1 VRHPKI
7 AIVTKG
13 MLIGYGV
20 DEVVNFL
27 AGGLSRRG
35 FDITVLANKNEYSN
49 RGYKTIVYNVAGLPF
64 VNEFWNNHFLTD
76 FRSYASLASIL
87 DEYDIIVTVDPMHI
101 VGAFAKIRLQKKVIM
116 YFFGVPPSKILDS
129 LGRKTESLRQTILWD
144 LSFFFCDCL
153 MSNSLYTR
161 KSLPSY
167 LEKRTIVNRHGIE
180 HLICNDNEMVAK
192 LRKEL
197 DVNGK
202 TLILSVGRFSTP
214 YKGMASIA
222 RIFGMIQQKNRAVA
236 LLLVGRGSIDDLG
249 IRSSQENVKT
259 LSNIPYEKL
268 KLCFAACD
276 IYCTCSKWE
285 GFDLP
290 VVAAQANG
298 KPVIAYD
305 IGAHREVVANGK
317 TGFLVE
323 NTQEFL
329 RRLRLL
335 IENAELRRRIGERG
349 RIAAQR
355 FTWEES
361 VKKFENVIDTIC
373 PKSRTR

>member
-1 VRHPKI
+1 VPTVRHPKI

-27 AGGLSRRG
+27 AGELSRHG

-49 RGYKTIVYNVAGLPF
+49 RGYKAIVYNVACLPF

-76 FRSYASLASIL
+76 FRSCASLASIL

-116 YFFGVPPSKILDS
+116 YFFGVPPPKILDS
-129 LGRKTESLRQTILWD
+129 LGRKTESLRQTILWN

-153 MSNSLYTR
+153 MSNSLYAS

-167 LEKRTIVNRHGIE
+167 LEKRTIVNSHGIE
-180 HLICNDNEMVAK
+180 HLVSGDNENAKK

-197 DVNGK
+197 DVNDK

-222 RIFGMIQQKNRAVA
+222 RIFETIQQKNRAVA
-236 LLLVGRGSIDDLG
+236 LLLVGRGSVDDLG
-249 IRSSQENVKT
+249 IRSPQQNVKT

-290 VVAAQANG
+290 IVAAQANG

-323 NTQEFL
+323 NTPEFFN
-329 RRLRLL
+329 RLRML
-335 IENAELRRRIGERG
+335 IENAELRRTIGERG

-361 VKKFENVIDTIC
+361 VKKFEKAVETIC
-373 PKSRTR
+373 